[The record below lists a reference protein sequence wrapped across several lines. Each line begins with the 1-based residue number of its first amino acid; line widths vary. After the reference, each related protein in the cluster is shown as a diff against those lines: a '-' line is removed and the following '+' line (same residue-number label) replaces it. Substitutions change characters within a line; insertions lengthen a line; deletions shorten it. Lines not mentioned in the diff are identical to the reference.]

1 MSFLKYQS
9 FFSTEKPL
17 IPIKVLRARN
27 VALILSFLQENFK
40 ENNNYSP
47 SISNE
52 VLVFKLIDFLD
63 TWSIGEVEGDI
74 SEFGMSFEDKAV
86 KYIKDWVKEGYLSLY
101 TDDMGQDLHSLT
113 PEIEGVLDWVDSS
126 MKKKSFVGT
135 ESRFLDILHKLQ
147 ELVQNTSEDWEA
159 KVKELENKKVE
170 IDEQIRQLKIDKTIQ
185 TFEDYQIKSRFHDV
199 NIVARSLMRDFR
211 EVETNFQEITR
222 NIYQKQVEQN
232 QTKGGLL
239 GFALDALDELK
250 LTDQGR
256 SFEAF
261 YLHLNDP
268 QERQEL
274 DELIKKVF
282 ELMQDRDI
290 LPEDKFLK
298 KIWLYL
304 NIEGRRVNE
313 SFDLLM
319 KKLQK
324 IISEKNVMERRKSL
338 MLINEIKTLAFEV
351 IDKSPQNSIFL
362 EIEDKAEYISTDVY
376 VSLEEVERKIIPR
389 SLSVVEDG
397 SVIDLGQL
405 MSKTVDKSVLLANIK
420 LMLREKSQIT
430 LKNIVNEFGL
440 KYGLSELMAYGAI
453 ASQSEKHLINDKQ
466 KEAFEIA
473 SGRVVEFPEII
484 FCR

>member
-9 FFSTEKPL
+9 FFNADKTPV
-17 IPIKVLRARN
+17 PVKVLRARN
-27 VALILSFLQENFK
+27 VPFILSFLQENFK
-40 ENNNYSP
+40 DRDYSP
-47 SISNE
+47 AISNE
-52 VLVFKLIDFLD
+52 ILVSKLTDFLN
-63 TWSIGEVEGDI
+63 TWNIGEEDGDI
-74 SEFGMSFEDKAV
+74 SGFGLSYEEKAA

-101 TDDMGQDLHSLT
+101 TDDQGQDLHSLT
-113 PEIEGVLDWVDSS
+113 PEMESVLDWVDSL

-147 ELVQNTSEDWEA
+147 ELVQNTSDDWEA
-159 KVKELENKKVE
+159 KVQELEDKKLE
-170 IDEQIRQLKIDKTIQ
+170 IDDQIRQLKIDKTIQ

-199 NIVARSLMRDFR
+199 NVVARSLMRDFR
-211 EVETNFQEITR
+211 EVETNFQDITR

-250 LTDQGR
+250 ITDQGR

-268 QERQEL
+268 HQKQEL
-274 DELIKKVF
+274 DKLIKKVF

-304 NIEGRRVNE
+304 NIEGRKVNE
-313 SFDLLM
+313 SFDSLM

-351 IDKSPQNSIFL
+351 INKSPQNMVFL
-362 EIEDKAEYISTDVY
+362 EIEDSADYISTDVY
-376 VSLEEVERKIIPR
+376 VSLEERETKIIPR
-389 SLSVVEDG
+389 SLSVVKDD
-397 SVIDLGQL
+397 STIDLEQL
-405 MSKTVDKSVLLANIK
+405 MSKTVDKSILLANIK
-420 LMLREKSQIT
+420 LLLRENSQVT
-430 LKNIVNEFGL
+430 LKKVVDEFGL
-440 KYGLSELMAYGAI
+440 KYGLSELMAYGGI
-453 ASQSEKHLINDKQ
+453 AAQSEKHLINDKQ
-466 KEAFEIA
+466 KEAFEI
-473 SGRVVEFPEII
+473 SCGRIVEFPEII

>member
-1 MSFLKYQS
+1 MSFLRYQS
-9 FFSTEKPL
+9 FFNADKTP
-17 IPIKVLRARN
+17 IPVKVLRARN
-27 VALILSFLQENFK
+27 VSLILSFLQENFK
-40 ENNNYSP
+40 DKDYSS

-52 VLVFKLIDFLD
+52 ILVDKLTDFLE
-63 TWSIGEVEGDI
+63 TWNIGEEDGDI
-74 SEFGMSFEDKAV
+74 SGLGLSYEEKAI

-101 TDDMGQDLHSLT
+101 TDDKGQDLHSLT
-113 PEIEGVLDWVDSS
+113 PEMESVLDWVDSL

-147 ELVQNTSEDWEA
+147 ELVQNTSDDWEA
-159 KVKELENKKVE
+159 KVRELEDRKLE
-170 IDEQIRQLKIDKTIQ
+170 IDEQIRQLKTDKTIQ

-199 NIVARSLMRDFR
+199 NVVARSLMRDFR
-211 EVETNFQEITR
+211 EVETNFQDITR

-250 LTDQGR
+250 ITDQGR

-261 YLHLNDP
+261 YFHLNDP
-268 QERQEL
+268 QQKQEL
-274 DELIKKVF
+274 DKLIKKVF

-304 NIEGRRVNE
+304 NIEGRKVNE
-313 SFDLLM
+313 SFDSLM

-351 IDKSPQNSIFL
+351 INKLPQNMVFL
-362 EIEDKAEYISTDVY
+362 EIDDSADYISTDFY
-376 VSLEEVERKIIPR
+376 VSLEERETKILPR
-389 SLSVVEDG
+389 SLSVVKDD
-397 SVIDLGQL
+397 STIDLEQL
-405 MSKTVDKSVLLANIK
+405 MSKTVDKSILLANIK
-420 LMLREKSQIT
+420 LLLRENSQVT
-430 LKNIVNEFGL
+430 LKKVVDEFGL
-440 KYGLSELMAYGAI
+440 KYGLSELMAYGGI
-453 ASQSEKHLINDKQ
+453 AAQSEKHLINDNQ
-466 KEAFEIA
+466 KEAFEI
-473 SGRVVEFPEII
+473 SFGRIVEFPEII

>member
-1 MSFLKYQS
+1 MTFLKYQS
-9 FFSTEKPL
+9 FFNVEKTP

-27 VALILSFLQENFK
+27 VSLILSFLQENFK
-40 ENNNYSP
+40 ENDYSP

-52 VLVFKLIDFLD
+52 VLIDKLTNFLD
-63 TWSIGEVEGDI
+63 IWSIGEEDGDMLV
-74 SEFGMSFEDKAV
+74 FGLNYEDKAT

-101 TDDMGQDLHSLT
+101 TDDQGQDLHSLT
-113 PEIEGVLDWVDSS
+113 PEMESVLDWVDSL

-147 ELVQNTSEDWEA
+147 ELVQNTSEDWEV
-159 KVKELENKKVE
+159 KVKELEDKKLE

-199 NIVARSLMRDFR
+199 NVVARSLMRDFR

-222 NIYQKQVEQN
+222 DIYQKQVEQN

-250 LTDQGR
+250 ITDQGR

-268 QERQEL
+268 QQKQEL
-274 DELIKKVF
+274 DKLIKKVF

-304 NIEGRRVNE
+304 NVEGRKVNE

-351 IDKSPQNSIFL
+351 INKSPQNMIFL
-362 EIEDKAEYISTDVY
+362 EIEDSAEYISTDVH
-376 VSLEEVERKIIPR
+376 VNLEERETKIIPR
-389 SLSVVEDG
+389 SLSVVADD
-397 SVIDLGQL
+397 STIDLEQL
-405 MSKTVDKSVLLANIK
+405 MIKAVDKSVLLANIK
-420 LMLREKSQIT
+420 LILRENSQVT
-430 LKNIVNEFGL
+430 LKKVVEEYGL

-453 ASQSEKHLINDKQ
+453 ASQSEKHLINDK
-466 KEAFEIA
+466 
-473 SGRVVEFPEII
+473 
-484 FCR
+484 

>member
-1 MSFLKYQS
+1 MTFLKYQS
-9 FFSTEKPL
+9 FFNVEKTP

-27 VALILSFLQENFK
+27 VSLILSFLQENFK
-40 ENNNYSP
+40 ENDYSP

-52 VLVFKLIDFLD
+52 VLIDKLTNFLD
-63 TWSIGEVEGDI
+63 IWSIGEEDGDMLV
-74 SEFGMSFEDKAV
+74 FGLNYEDKAT

-101 TDDMGQDLHSLT
+101 TDDQGQDLHSLT
-113 PEIEGVLDWVDSS
+113 PEMESVLDWVDSL

-147 ELVQNTSEDWEA
+147 ELVQNTSEDWEV
-159 KVKELENKKVE
+159 KVKELEDKKLE

-199 NIVARSLMRDFR
+199 NVVARSLMRDFR

-222 NIYQKQVEQN
+222 DIYQKQVEQN
-232 QTKGGLL
+232 QTKGGLI

-250 LTDQGR
+250 ITDQGR

-268 QERQEL
+268 QQKQEL
-274 DELIKKVF
+274 DKLIKKVF
-282 ELMQDRDI
+282 ELMKDRDI

-304 NIEGRRVNE
+304 NIEGRKVNE

-351 IDKSPQNSIFL
+351 INKSPQNMIFL
-362 EIEDKAEYISTDVY
+362 EIEDSAEYISTDVH
-376 VSLEEVERKIIPR
+376 VNLEERETKIIPR
-389 SLSVVEDG
+389 SLSVVADD
-397 SVIDLGQL
+397 STIDLEQL
-405 MSKTVDKSVLLANIK
+405 MIKAVDKSVLLANIK
-420 LMLREKSQIT
+420 LILRENSQVT
-430 LKNIVNEFGL
+430 LKKVVEEYGL

-466 KEAFEIA
+466 KEAFEIGT
-473 SGRVVEFPEII
+473 GRIVEFPEII

>member
-1 MSFLKYQS
+1 MTFLKYQS
-9 FFSTEKPL
+9 FFNVEKTP
-17 IPIKVLRARN
+17 IPVKVLRARN
-27 VALILSFLQENFK
+27 VSLILSFLQENFK
-40 ENNNYSP
+40 ENDYSP

-52 VLVFKLIDFLD
+52 VLIDKLTNFLD
-63 TWSIGEVEGDI
+63 IWNIGEEDSDMSG
-74 SEFGMSFEDKAV
+74 FGLSYEDKAT

-101 TDDMGQDLHSLT
+101 TDDQGHDLHSLT
-113 PEIEGVLDWVDSS
+113 PEMESVLDWIDSL
-126 MKKKSFVGT
+126 MKKKSFIGT

-147 ELVQNTSEDWEA
+147 ELVQNTSEDWEV
-159 KVKELENKKVE
+159 KVKELEDKKLE
-170 IDEQIRQLKIDKTIQ
+170 IDRQIRQLKIDKTIQ

-199 NIVARSLMRDFR
+199 NVVARSLMRDFR

-222 NIYQKQVEQN
+222 DIYQKQVEQN
-232 QTKGGLL
+232 QTKGKLL

-250 LTDQGR
+250 ITDQGR
-256 SFEAF
+256 SFETF

-268 QERQEL
+268 QQRQEL
-274 DELIKKVF
+274 DRLIKKVF

-304 NIEGRRVNE
+304 NIEGRKVNE

-351 IDKSPQNSIFL
+351 INKSPQNMVFL
-362 EIEDKAEYISTDVY
+362 EIEDSAEYISTDIY
-376 VSLEEVERKIIPR
+376 VNLEERETKIIPR
-389 SLSVVEDG
+389 SLSVVKDD
-397 SVIDLGQL
+397 STIDLEQL
-405 MSKTVDKSVLLANIK
+405 MTKTVDKSVLLANIK
-420 LMLREKSQIT
+420 LILRENSQVT
-430 LKNIVNEFGL
+430 LKKIVEEYGL

-466 KEAFEIA
+466 KEAFEIG
-473 SGRVVEFPEII
+473 SGRIVEFPEII

>member
-1 MSFLKYQS
+1 MTFLKYQS
-9 FFSTEKPL
+9 FFNVEKTP

-27 VALILSFLQENFK
+27 VSLILSFLQENFK
-40 ENNNYSP
+40 ENDYSP

-52 VLVFKLIDFLD
+52 VLIDKLTNFLD
-63 TWSIGEVEGDI
+63 IWSIGEEDGDMLV
-74 SEFGMSFEDKAV
+74 FGLNYEDKAT

-101 TDDMGQDLHSLT
+101 TDDQGQDLHSLT
-113 PEIEGVLDWVDSS
+113 PEMESVLDWVDSL

-147 ELVQNTSEDWEA
+147 ELVQNTSEDWEV
-159 KVKELENKKVE
+159 KVKELEDKKLE

-199 NIVARSLMRDFR
+199 NVVARSLMRDFR

-222 NIYQKQVEQN
+222 DIYQKQVEQN

-250 LTDQGR
+250 ITDQGR

-268 QERQEL
+268 QQKQEL
-274 DELIKKVF
+274 DKLIKKVF

-304 NIEGRRVNE
+304 NIEGRKVNE

-351 IDKSPQNSIFL
+351 INKSPQNMIFL
-362 EIEDKAEYISTDVY
+362 EIEDSAEYISTDVH
-376 VSLEEVERKIIPR
+376 VNLEERETKIIPR
-389 SLSVVEDG
+389 SLSVVADD
-397 SVIDLGQL
+397 STIDLEQL
-405 MSKTVDKSVLLANIK
+405 MIKAVDKSVLLANIK
-420 LMLREKSQIT
+420 LILRENSQVT
-430 LKNIVNEFGL
+430 LKKVVEEYGL

-466 KEAFEIA
+466 KEAFEIGT
-473 SGRVVEFPEII
+473 GRIVEFPEII

>member
-1 MSFLKYQS
+1 MTFLKYQS
-9 FFSTEKPL
+9 FFNVEKTP
-17 IPIKVLRARN
+17 IPVKVLRARN
-27 VALILSFLQENFK
+27 VSLILSFLQENFK
-40 ENNNYSP
+40 ENDYSP
-47 SISNE
+47 SILNE
-52 VLVFKLIDFLD
+52 VLIDKLTNFLD
-63 TWSIGEVEGDI
+63 IWSIGEEDGDMLT
-74 SEFGMSFEDKAV
+74 FGLSYEDKAT

-101 TDDMGQDLHSLT
+101 TDDQGHDLHSLT
-113 PEIEGVLDWVDSS
+113 PEMESVLDWVDYL

-147 ELVQNTSEDWEA
+147 ELVQNTSEDWEV
-159 KVKELENKKVE
+159 KVKELEDKKLE

-199 NIVARSLMRDFR
+199 NVVARSLMRDFR

-222 NIYQKQVEQN
+222 DIYQKQVEQN

-250 LTDQGR
+250 ITDQGR

-268 QERQEL
+268 QQKQEL
-274 DELIKKVF
+274 DKLIKKVF

-304 NIEGRRVNE
+304 NIEGRKVNE

-351 IDKSPQNSIFL
+351 IHKSPQNMIFL
-362 EIEDKAEYISTDVY
+362 EIEDSAEYISTDVY
-376 VSLEEVERKIIPR
+376 VNLEERETKIIPR
-389 SLSVVEDG
+389 SLSVVEDD
-397 SVIDLGQL
+397 STIDLEQL
-405 MSKTVDKSVLLANIK
+405 MTKAVDKSVLLANIK
-420 LMLREKSQIT
+420 LILRENSQVT
-430 LKNIVNEFGL
+430 LKKVVEEYGL

-466 KEAFEIA
+466 KEAFEIGT
-473 SGRVVEFPEII
+473 GRVVEFPEII
-484 FCR
+484 SCK

>member
-1 MSFLKYQS
+1 M
-9 FFSTEKPL
+9 
-17 IPIKVLRARN
+17 IVLRARH
-27 VALILSFLQENFK
+27 VSLILSFLKENFK
-40 ENNNYSP
+40 ENDYSP

-52 VLVFKLIDFLD
+52 ILIDKLTDFLD
-63 TWSIGEVEGDI
+63 IWNIGEEGGDI
-74 SEFGMSFEDKAV
+74 SGLGLSYKEKAT
-86 KYIKDWVKEGYLSLY
+86 KYIKDWVKEEYLSLY
-101 TDDMGQDLHSLT
+101 TDDQGEDLHSLT
-113 PEIEGVLDWVDSS
+113 PEMESVLDWIDSLR
-126 MKKKSFVGT
+126 KKKSFVGT

-147 ELVQNTSEDWEA
+147 ELVENTSEDWQG
-159 KVKELENKKVE
+159 KVQELEYKKLE

-185 TFEDYQIKSRFHDV
+185 TFENYQIKSRFHDV
-199 NIVARSLMRDFR
+199 NMVVRSLMRDFR
-211 EVETNFQEITR
+211 EIETNFQQTTR

-250 LTDQGR
+250 ITDQGR

-268 QERQEL
+268 QQKQEL
-274 DELIKKVF
+274 DKLIKKVF

-304 NIEGRRVNE
+304 NIEGRKVNE

-338 MLINEIKTLAFEV
+338 VLINEIKTLAFEV
-351 IDKSPQNSIFL
+351 INKSPQDMVFL
-362 EIEDKAEYISTDVY
+362 EIEDSAYYISNDVY
-376 VSLEEVERKIIPR
+376 VSLEERETKILPR
-389 SLSVVEDG
+389 ILSVVKDDTT
-397 SVIDLGQL
+397 IDLEQL

-420 LMLREKSQIT
+420 LILRENSQVT
-430 LKNIVNEFGL
+430 LKKIVEEYGL

-453 ASQSEKHLINDKQ
+453 AGQSEKHLINDKQ
-466 KEAFEIA
+466 KEAFEIG
-473 SGRVVEFPEII
+473 SGRIVEFPEII

>member
-9 FFSTEKPL
+9 FFNVEK
-17 IPIKVLRARN
+17 IPIPVKVLKARN
-27 VALILSFLQENFK
+27 VSLILSFLQDNFK
-40 ENNNYSP
+40 ENDYSP
-47 SISNE
+47 SISNDI
-52 VLVFKLIDFLD
+52 LIDKLADFLD
-63 TWSIGEVEGDI
+63 TWSLGEEDGEL
-74 SEFGMSFEDKAV
+74 SGFGFSYEEKAT

-101 TDDMGQDLHSLT
+101 TDDKGEDLHSLT
-113 PEIEGVLDWVDSS
+113 PEMESVLDWVDSL
-126 MKKKSFVGT
+126 MKKRSFVGT

-159 KVKELENKKVE
+159 KVKELEDKKLE
-170 IDEQIRQLKIDKTIQ
+170 IDEQIRHLKIDKTIQ
-185 TFEDYQIKSRFHDV
+185 TFEDYQIKSRFYDV
-199 NIVARSLMRDFR
+199 NVVARSLMRDFR
-211 EVETNFQEITR
+211 EVEINFQEITR

-250 LTDQGR
+250 ITDQGR

-268 QERQEL
+268 QQKQEL

-282 ELMQDRDI
+282 DLMQDRDI
-290 LPEDKFLK
+290 LPDDKFLK

-319 KKLQK
+319 KKLQR
-324 IISEKNVMERRKSL
+324 IISEKNVMERKKSL
-338 MLINEIKTLAFEV
+338 ILINEIKTLAFDV
-351 IDKSPQNSIFL
+351 INKSPQNMIFL
-362 EIEDKAEYISTDVY
+362 EIEDCSEYISTDVF
-376 VSLEEVERKIIPR
+376 VSLEEKETKIVPR
-389 SLSVVEDG
+389 SLSVVRDD
-397 SVIDLGQL
+397 SSIDLEQL
-405 MSKTVDKSVLLANIK
+405 MSKTVDKSILLANIK
-420 LMLREKSQIT
+420 LLLRENSQVT
-430 LKNIVNEFGL
+430 LKKVVDEFGL
-440 KYGLSELMAYGAI
+440 KYGLSELMAYGGI
-453 ASQSEKHLINDKQ
+453 AAQSEKHLINDKQ
-466 KEAFEIA
+466 KEAFEIN

>member
-1 MSFLKYQS
+1 MTFLKYQS
-9 FFSTEKPL
+9 FFNVEKTP

-27 VALILSFLQENFK
+27 VSLILSFLQENFK
-40 ENNNYSP
+40 ENDYSP

-52 VLVFKLIDFLD
+52 VLIDKLTNFLD
-63 TWSIGEVEGDI
+63 IWSIGEEDGDMLV
-74 SEFGMSFEDKAV
+74 FGLNYEDKAT

-101 TDDMGQDLHSLT
+101 TDDQGQDLHSLT
-113 PEIEGVLDWVDSS
+113 PEMESVLDWVDSL

-147 ELVQNTSEDWEA
+147 ELVQNTSEDWEV
-159 KVKELENKKVE
+159 KVKELEDKKLE

-199 NIVARSLMRDFR
+199 NVVARSLMRDFR

-222 NIYQKQVEQN
+222 DIYQKQVEQN

-250 LTDQGR
+250 ITDQGR

-268 QERQEL
+268 QQKQEL
-274 DELIKKVF
+274 DKLIKKVF
-282 ELMQDRDI
+282 ELMKDRDI

-304 NIEGRRVNE
+304 NIEGRKVNE

-351 IDKSPQNSIFL
+351 INKSPQNMIFL
-362 EIEDKAEYISTDVY
+362 EIEDSAEYISTDVH
-376 VSLEEVERKIIPR
+376 VNLEERETKIIPR
-389 SLSVVEDG
+389 SLSVVADD
-397 SVIDLGQL
+397 STIDLEQL
-405 MSKTVDKSVLLANIK
+405 MIKAVDKSVLLANIK
-420 LMLREKSQIT
+420 LILRENSQVT
-430 LKNIVNEFGL
+430 LKKVVEEYGL

-466 KEAFEIA
+466 KEAFEIGT
-473 SGRVVEFPEII
+473 GRIVEFPEII

>member
-1 MSFLKYQS
+1 MTFLKYQS
-9 FFSTEKPL
+9 FFNVEKTP

-27 VALILSFLQENFK
+27 VSLILSFLQENFK
-40 ENNNYSP
+40 ENDYSP

-52 VLVFKLIDFLD
+52 VLIDKLTNFLD
-63 TWSIGEVEGDI
+63 IWSIGEEDGDMLV
-74 SEFGMSFEDKAV
+74 FGLNYEDKAT

-101 TDDMGQDLHSLT
+101 TDDQGQDLHSLT
-113 PEIEGVLDWVDSS
+113 PEMESVLDWVDSL

-147 ELVQNTSEDWEA
+147 ELVQNTSEDWEV
-159 KVKELENKKVE
+159 KVKELEDKKLE

-199 NIVARSLMRDFR
+199 NVVARSLMRDFR

-222 NIYQKQVEQN
+222 DIYQKQVEQN

-250 LTDQGR
+250 ITDQGR

-268 QERQEL
+268 QQKQEL
-274 DELIKKVF
+274 DKLIKKVF

-304 NIEGRRVNE
+304 NVEGRKVNE

-351 IDKSPQNSIFL
+351 INKSPQNMIFL
-362 EIEDKAEYISTDVY
+362 EIEDSAEYISTDVH
-376 VSLEEVERKIIPR
+376 VNLEERETKIIPR
-389 SLSVVEDG
+389 SLSVVADD
-397 SVIDLGQL
+397 STIDLEQL
-405 MSKTVDKSVLLANIK
+405 MIKAVDKSVLLANIK
-420 LMLREKSQIT
+420 LILRENSQVT
-430 LKNIVNEFGL
+430 LKKVVEEYGL

-466 KEAFEIA
+466 KEAFEIGT
-473 SGRVVEFPEII
+473 GRIVEFPEII

>member
-1 MSFLKYQS
+1 MTFLKYQS
-9 FFSTEKPL
+9 FFNADKTPTAV
-17 IPIKVLRARN
+17 KVLRARN
-27 VALILSFLQENFK
+27 VSLILSFLKENFK
-40 ENNNYSP
+40 ENDYSP

-52 VLVFKLIDFLD
+52 ILIDKLTDFLD
-63 TWSIGEVEGDI
+63 TWNIGEEDGDI
-74 SEFGMSFEDKAV
+74 SGLGLSYEEKAT

-101 TDDMGQDLHSLT
+101 TDDQGQDLHSLT
-113 PEIEGVLDWVDSS
+113 PEMESVLDWIDSL

-147 ELVQNTSEDWEA
+147 ELVQNTSEDWQV
-159 KVKELENKKVE
+159 KVQELEDKKIE

-199 NIVARSLMRDFR
+199 NVVARSLMRDFR

-250 LTDQGR
+250 ITDQGR

-268 QERQEL
+268 QQKQEL
-274 DELIKKVF
+274 DKLIKKVF

-304 NIEGRRVNE
+304 NIEGRKVNE

-351 IDKSPQNSIFL
+351 INKSPQNMIFL
-362 EIEDKAEYISTDVY
+362 EIEDSADYISTDVY
-376 VSLEEVERKIIPR
+376 VSLEEHKSNIIPR
-389 SLSVVEDG
+389 SLSVVKDD
-397 SVIDLGQL
+397 STIDLEQL

-420 LMLREKSQIT
+420 LILRENSQVT
-430 LKNIVNEFGL
+430 LKKIVEEYGL

-466 KEAFEIA
+466 KEAFEIG
-473 SGRVVEFPEII
+473 SGRIVEFPEII